1 MPKSYRAAV
10 IGSTGKGGY
19 GHGLDRVFFGLERV
33 KLVAVADANPIGLR
47 EIGQSLGLSNLYI
60 DYQKMLANE
69 QPDLVSIAPG
79 WVTERQAMIEAS
91 TSMGCHIY
99 CEKPVAGSL
108 MEIDAIVSAC
118 NNAKVK
124 MAIAHQWRAM
134 PAIQQTIVDVQSKKY
149 GQLLRMWGRPKDDSR
164 GGGEELMLH
173 GTHLFDLMMAF
184 AGFPRWAT
192 GHILQN
198 GRSATIADTR
208 QGTQPVGPI
217 IGDSITATFGFDHG
231 VRGYFESTANL
242 AGSGRSNFNNLFGL
256 SLECELARIEL
267 REPGNC
273 FIYPAPR
280 FLPDQ
285 NQLNWQKILVD
296 GWHDVYDEKTLWK
309 NFLHLG
315 NQTLVRDLI
324 SAIEESREPLS
335 SIQSVCYVNEMVQGV
350 YLSHLSNGCRINIP
364 LQDRTHPLPELPN

>member
-1 MPKSYRAAV
+1 M
-10 IGSTGKGGY
+10 
-19 GHGLDRVFFGLERV
+19 LE
-33 KLVAVADANPIGLR
+33 K
-47 EIGQSLGLSNLYI
+47 
-60 DYQKMLANE
+60 E

-79 WVTERQAMIEAS
+79 WVTDRQAMIEAS
-91 TSMGCHIY
+91 TSVGSHIY

-118 NNAKVK
+118 NRAKVK

-134 PAIQQTIVDVQSKKY
+134 PAIQQTIVNVQSKKY

-184 AGFPRWAT
+184 AGFPRWVT

-217 IGDSITATFGFDHG
+217 IGDSITATFGFEHG

-267 REPGNC
+267 REPGDC

-285 NQLNWQKILVD
+285 NHLNWQKILVD
-296 GWHDVYDEKTLWK
+296 GWHDVYDDKMLWK

-350 YLSHLSNGCRINIP
+350 YLSHLSNGCRIDIP
-364 LQDRTHPLPELPN
+364 LQDRTHPLSELPNQTK